1 MLVES
6 RIQKSR
12 ESRRDE
18 TLILSVNSDFDGY
31 LAIMIKNNNP
41 LPVLKL
47 FYLCWC
53 INKNLKPVNYETQRR

>member
-18 TLILSVNSDFDGY
+18 TLILSVNSD
-31 LAIMIKNNNP
+31 
-41 LPVLKL
+41 KL
-47 FYLCWC
+47 NVIGS
-53 INKNLKPVNYETQRR
+53 INKLVGIKIENLALPKFVKV